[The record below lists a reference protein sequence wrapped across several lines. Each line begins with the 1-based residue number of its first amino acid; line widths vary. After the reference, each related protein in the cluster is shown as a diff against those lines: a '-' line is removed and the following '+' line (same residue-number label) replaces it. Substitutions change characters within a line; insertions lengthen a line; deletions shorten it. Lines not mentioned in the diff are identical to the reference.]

1 MDQRYQYIKLLK
13 NNSNYDG
20 KKRQN
25 ILEVNLL
32 HELIA
37 CFYEIYVFEANIS
50 KSIFPGNSRDPGI
63 FSNISRWDRE
73 FEKAGKLKTLLCTR
87 PKITW
92 IT

>member
-37 CFYEIYVFEANIS
+37 CFYEIYVFRQIFLNPYFPGIPGIPGFFQ
-50 KSIFPGNSRDPGI
+50 IFPGGTGKSKRPG
-63 FSNISRWDRE
+63 NW
-73 FEKAGKLKTLLCTR
+73 K
-87 PKITW
+87 P
-92 IT
+92 